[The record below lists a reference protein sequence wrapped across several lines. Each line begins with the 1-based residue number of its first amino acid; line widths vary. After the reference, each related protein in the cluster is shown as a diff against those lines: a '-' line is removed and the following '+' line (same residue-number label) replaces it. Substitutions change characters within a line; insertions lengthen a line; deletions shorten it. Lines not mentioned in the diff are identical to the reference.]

1 MSGFTQHVENYYGY
15 ELDYDISANDFYYNF
30 FFMMTTIS
38 TVGYG
43 STLNSEIGK
52 ISIIF
57 FIAVVIVVVPEE
69 CSRLMDLVN
78 SKSVY
83 ARRSYKYIN

>member
-1 MSGFTQHVENYYGY
+1 VENCNSYGAI
-15 ELDYDISANDFYYNF
+15 DISWNNLYYNF

-43 STLNSEIGK
+43 SDLDSEIGK
-52 ISIIF
+52 ISIVF
-57 FIAVVIVVVPEE
+57 FIAAAIVIIPEE

-83 ARRSYKYIN
+83 ARISYKSIN